1 MKKVIRVCPHLAI
14 SPVNFPIF
22 ESMEWK
28 DAFEPA
34 KRAAP
39 MTRGHAMSA

>member
-34 KRAAP
+34 KP

>member
-1 MKKVIRVCPHLAI
+1 MKKVIPGLSHIAI
-14 SPVNFPIF
+14 SPSQFSDF
-22 ESMEWK
+22 RKLEWK